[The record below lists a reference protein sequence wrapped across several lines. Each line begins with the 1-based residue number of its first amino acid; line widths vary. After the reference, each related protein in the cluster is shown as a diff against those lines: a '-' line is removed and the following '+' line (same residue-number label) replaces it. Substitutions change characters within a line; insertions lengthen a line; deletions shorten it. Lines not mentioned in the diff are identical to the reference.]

1 MHSYSHL
8 KMIDPDEINEKRLA
22 IRFACK
28 EVGTPA

>member
-8 KMIDPDEINEKRLA
+8 KMFDPDEVNQKRLA

>member
-1 MHSYSHL
+1 MHSYSRL
-8 KMIDPDEINEKRLA
+8 KMFDADEVNEKRLA